1 MFLRNTHILAPRRHF
16 PSTASLLA
24 LEALDRLGTV
34 TAAAAELNL
43 TPGAISR
50 AVKEAEGQL
59 GVALALR
66 DRQRLRLTP
75 AARDYIAQV
84 RRALETLSAASLKLR
99 GNPQGGGLTL
109 AILPAFGM
117 HWLAPRLPAFR
128 AAHPEVS
135 LSLATRLRP
144 FDLAAEGFDAAI
156 HYGRADWAGAE
167 HLLLM
172 QEEVLAVCAPS
183 LLSRPVTGAEGLLDQ
198 PLLMIESRR
207 GDWGR
212 WFAAQGL
219 AGQRPVGMMFDQ
231 FATMQQ
237 AAIHG
242 LGVALLPTFLIAD
255 DLRAGRLVAAYGGP
269 VRSAGSYYLVWPK
282 EAAARPAFAAFHR
295 WIADQVSSDTAHDA
309 DGQDAMPVAAQG
321 RGRRDPAP

>member
-1 MFLRNTHILAPRRHF
+1 MLAARRHY

-59 GVALALR
+59 GVTLALR

-128 AAHPEVS
+128 AAHHGVS

-144 FDLAAEGFDAAI
+144 FDLAAEGVDAAI

-172 QEEVLAVCAPS
+172 EEEVLPVCAPA
-183 LLSRPVTGAEGLLDQ
+183 LMAGPVTGAEGLLDL

-212 WFAAQGL
+212 WFAAQGI

-255 DLRAGRLVAAYGGP
+255 DLRTGRLVAAHGGP
-269 VRSAGSYYLVWPK
+269 VRSAGSYFLVWPK
-282 EAAARPAFAAFHR
+282 DQPPRAAFAAFR
-295 WIADQVSSDTAHDA
+295 SWIADEVRSDTKHDA
-309 DGQDAMPVAAQG
+309 DGQDAAPRPPQG
-321 RGRRDPAP
+321 RGQKDARS

>member
-1 MFLRNTHILAPRRHF
+1 MLAPRRHF

-59 GVALALR
+59 GVTLALR

-84 RRALETLSAASLKLR
+84 RRALETLSSASLKLR
-99 GNPQGGGLTL
+99 GNPQGGSLTI

-128 AAHPEVS
+128 AAHPAVS
-135 LSLATRLRP
+135 LALSTRLRP
-144 FDLAAEGFDAAI
+144 FDLAVEGFDAAI
-156 HYGRADWAGAE
+156 HYGRADWAGAA

-172 QEEVLAVCAPS
+172 EEEVLPVCAPAVRVQPMTGPAD
-183 LLSRPVTGAEGLLDQ
+183 LLAL
-198 PLLMIESRR
+198 PLLMIESRT

-219 AGQRPVGMMFDQ
+219 AGQRPAGMMFDQ

-255 DLRAGRLVAAYGGP
+255 DLRAGRLVPAFGTP
-269 VRSAGSYYLVWPK
+269 VRSAGSYYLVWP
-282 EAAARPAFAAFHR
+282 EDPAPRPALAAFR
-295 WIADQVSSDTAHDA
+295 DWIAAQVASPTTGGA
-309 DGQDAMPVAAQG
+309 DGQDG
-321 RGRRDPAP
+321 RGAGGEGRLTKGPPAP

>member
-1 MFLRNTHILAPRRHF
+1 MLAPRRHF

-34 TAAAAELNL
+34 TAAALELNL

-59 GVALALR
+59 GVTLAIR

-84 RRALETLSAASLKLR
+84 RRALETLSAASSRLR
-99 GNPQGGGLTL
+99 GSPGGGSLTL

-117 HWLAPRLPAFR
+117 HWLAPRLPRFR
-128 AAHPEVS
+128 AGHPGVALT
-135 LSLATRLRP
+135 LSTRLRP
-144 FDLAAEGFDAAI
+144 FDLGAEGFDAAI
-156 HYGRADWAGAE
+156 HYGRPDWPGAE

-172 QEEVLAVCAPS
+172 EEEVIPVAAPS
-183 LLSRPVTGAEGLLDQ
+183 FLAAPSAPAALLDQ
-198 PLLMIESRR
+198 PLLMIESRT

-219 AGQRPVGMMFDQ
+219 PGQRPRGMLFDQ

-237 AAIHG
+237 GAIHG
-242 LGVALLPTFLIAD
+242 LGVALLPTFLVVD
-255 DLRAGRLVAAYGGP
+255 DLRAGRLQAIGAAE
-269 VRSAGSYYLVWPK
+269 RSAGSYYLVWPK
-282 EAAARPAFAAFHR
+282 DTPPRPSFAAFR
-295 WIADQVSSDTAHDA
+295 DWITAQVQRPTPDA
-309 DGQDAMPVAAQG
+309 ANRRAAGQG
-321 RGRRDPAP
+321 EG